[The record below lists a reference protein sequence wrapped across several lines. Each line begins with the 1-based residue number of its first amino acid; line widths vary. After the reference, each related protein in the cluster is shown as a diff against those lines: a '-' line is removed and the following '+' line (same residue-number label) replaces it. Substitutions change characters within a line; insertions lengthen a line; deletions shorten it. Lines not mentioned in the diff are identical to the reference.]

1 MRRIHVCARCV
12 CCVCVCMLLYLHPIW
27 SIMYEIYALCT
38 LHLRQRFTLASVWYL
53 PKDENVGF
61 HISAYWAHAQ
71 ALVRSPALTLSIF
84 YFRFNITYYFEIAQ
98 GYT

>member
-1 MRRIHVCARCV
+1 MRRTHACVCSAVCALLG
-12 CCVCVCMLLYLHPIW
+12 VCMLLYLHPIW

-53 PKDENVGF
+53 PKDEIVGF

-71 ALVRSPALTLSIF
+71 ALALALLFLLSI
-84 YFRFNITYYFEIAQ
+84 
-98 GYT
+98 